1 MKYIPVKNTDLN
13 VSEIALGCMRI
24 ASKTNSQ
31 VSELIHTALDEG
43 INLFDHADIYGRG
56 RSEELFSEVLKK
68 EPSLREKM
76 ILQSKTCIKPG
87 ISYDASR
94 DYILSSVDG
103 ILKRLNTDYLD
114 ILLLHR
120 PDALMDME
128 EVSEAFSQ
136 LKKAGKVRYFGV
148 SNMNPY
154 QIALLEKYTGE
165 KMIINQ
171 LQFSLAH
178 SGMLDAGIHVNMN
191 DEYAANRDGDIL
203 NYCRL
208 NDILIQCWSILNID
222 FVKGLFLDHP
232 EYPKLNAALQKYAD
246 AYGVSKSAIATA
258 WILRHPAKMQAIAGT
273 TNPVHLKELTQAT
286 NIKLTHDEWYDL
298 YLSENKPL
306 P

>member
-1 MKYIPVKNTDLN
+1 MKYIPVQNTDLS

-24 ASKTNSQ
+24 ASKSESQ
-31 VSELIHTALDEG
+31 VSDLIHTALDEG
-43 INLFDHADIYGRG
+43 INLFDHADIYGGG
-56 RSEELFSEVLKK
+56 RSEQLFGEVLKK

-87 ISYDASR
+87 ISYDASK
-94 DYILSSVDG
+94 DYILSSTDG
-103 ILKRLNTDYLD
+103 ILNRLHTDHLD

-120 PDALMDME
+120 PDALMDLK
-128 EVSEAFSQ
+128 EVAEAFAQ

-154 QIALLEKYTGE
+154 QIALLEKHTGE

-178 SGMLDAGIHVNMN
+178 AGMVDAGIHVNM
-191 DEYAANRDGDIL
+191 DDAYALNKDGDIL

-208 NDILIQCWSILNID
+208 NDILIQCWSILNVD

-232 EYPKLNAALQKYAD
+232 EYPDLNAALQKYAD
-246 AYGVSKSAIATA
+246 LYGVSKSAIATA

-273 TNPVHLKELTQAT
+273 TDPAHLKQLCQAST
-286 NIKLTHDEWYDL
+286 ITLKHDEWYEL

>member
-128 EVSEAFSQ
+128 EVSEAFTQ
-136 LKKAGKVRYFGV
+136 LKKTGKVRYFGV

-191 DEYAANRDGDIL
+191 DEYAVNRDGDIL

-232 EYPKLNAALQKYAD
+232 EYPKLNATLQKYAD

>member
-56 RSEELFSEVLKK
+56 RSEELFGKVLKK

-128 EVSEAFSQ
+128 EVSEAFTQ
-136 LKKAGKVRYFGV
+136 LKKTGKVRYFGV

-178 SGMLDAGIHVNMN
+178 SGMIDAGIHVNMN
-191 DEYAANRDGDIL
+191 DEYAVNRDGDIL

-273 TNPVHLKELTQAT
+273 TDPVHLKELTQAT

>member
-1 MKYIPVKNTDLN
+1 MKNYHIPNTDLD
-13 VSEIALGCMRI
+13 VSAIALGCMRI
-24 ASKTNSQ
+24 GGSDENKVDTL
-31 VSELIHTALDEG
+31 VHTALDEG
-43 INLFDHADIYGRG
+43 INLFDHADIYGG
-56 RSEELFSEVLKK
+56 GKSEELFGSVLAK

-76 ILQSKTCIKPG
+76 VLQSKTCIKPG
-87 ISYDASR
+87 VCYDASY
-94 DYILSSVDG
+94 DHIISSTEAILN
-103 ILKRLNTDYLD
+103 RLHTDHLD

-120 PDALMDME
+120 PDALTDPE
-128 EVSEAFSQ
+128 EVGRAFAE
-136 LKKAGKVRYFGV
+136 LKKSGKARYFGV

-178 SGMLDAGIHVNMN
+178 AGMIDAGLHVNMD
-191 DEYAANRDGDIL
+191 DEYAVNRDGDIL

-208 NDILIQCWSILNID
+208 NDILIQCWSILNVD

-232 EYPKLNAALQKYAD
+232 EYPKLNAVLQKYAEK
-246 AYGVSKSAIATA
+246 YNCSKSAIATA
-258 WILRHPAKMQAIAGT
+258 WILRHPAHMQAIAGT
-273 TNPVHLKELTQAT
+273 TSPEHLHELCEAA
-286 NIKLTHDEWYDL
+286 NISLTREEWYEL

>member
-24 ASKTNSQ
+24 ASKTDSQ
-31 VSELIHTALDEG
+31 VSELIHTALGEG

-56 RSEELFSEVLKK
+56 RSEELFGKVLKK
-68 EPSLREKM
+68 EPALREKM

-128 EVSEAFSQ
+128 EVSEAFTQ
-136 LKKAGKVRYFGV
+136 LKKTGKVRYFGV

-178 SGMLDAGIHVNMN
+178 SGMIDAGIHVNMN
-191 DEYAANRDGDIL
+191 DEYAVNRDGDIL

-232 EYPKLNAALQKYAD
+232 EYPKLNATLQKYAD

>member
-1 MKYIPVKNTDLN
+1 MEKYHINHTDLD

-24 ASKTNSQ
+24 AFKDEDQ
-31 VSELIHTALDEG
+31 VEKLVRTAMDEG
-43 INLFDHADIYGRG
+43 INMFDHADIYGCG
-56 RSEELFSEVLKK
+56 KSEELFGSVLARN
-68 EPSLREKM
+68 PGLRDQM
-76 ILQSKTCIKPG
+76 VLQSKTCIRPG
-87 ISYDASR
+87 ICYDASC
-94 DYILSSVDG
+94 DYIVHSTEK
-103 ILKRLNTDYLD
+103 ILDRLHTDHLD

-128 EVSEAFSQ
+128 EVAKAFHT
-136 LKKAGKVRYFGV
+136 LKKDGKVRYFGV

-154 QIALLEKYTGE
+154 QIELIEKHTGE
-165 KMIINQ
+165 KMIADQ

-178 SGMLDAGIHVNMN
+178 AGMIDEGLHVNM
-191 DEYAANRDGDIL
+191 DDSYAINRDGDIL

-208 NDILIQCWSILNID
+208 NDILIQCWSILNVD

-246 AYGVSKSAIATA
+246 KYGVSKSAVATA
-258 WILRHPAKMQAIAGT
+258 WILRHPAHMQAIAGT
-273 TNPVHLKELTQAT
+273 TDPVHLKELCQASAFT
-286 NIKLTHDEWYDL
+286 LEHDEWYEL

>member
-1 MKYIPVKNTDLN
+1 MKYIQVKNTDLN

-24 ASKTNSQ
+24 ASKTDSQ
-31 VSELIHTALDEG
+31 VSELIRTALDEG

-56 RSEELFSEVLKK
+56 RSEELFGKVLKK

-120 PDALMDME
+120 PDALMDMG
-128 EVSEAFSQ
+128 EVSEAFTQ
-136 LKKAGKVRYFGV
+136 LKKTGKVRYFGV

-178 SGMLDAGIHVNMN
+178 SGMIDAGIHVNMN
-191 DEYAANRDGDIL
+191 DEYAVNRDGDIL

-232 EYPKLNAALQKYAD
+232 EYPKLNATLQKYAD
-246 AYGVSKSAIATA
+246 AYGVSKSVIATA

-273 TNPVHLKELTQAT
+273 TDPVHLKELTQAT